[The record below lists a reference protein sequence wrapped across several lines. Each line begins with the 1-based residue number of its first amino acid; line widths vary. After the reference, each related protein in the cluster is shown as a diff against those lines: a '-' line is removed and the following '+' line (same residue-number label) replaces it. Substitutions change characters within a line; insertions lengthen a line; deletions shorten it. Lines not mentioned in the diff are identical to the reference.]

1 MQVGL
6 KFEAFLK
13 PASLVC
19 EAHQY
24 EAPNQQ
30 LDMTRV
36 FVSYCPIRLQHG
48 SFSLKIVCAA
58 VAFAGRGKC
67 PLHWLC
73 SATVFIRILKQRKT
87 TWFLSLTLVPRCA
100 ASLDCSVKVRCLP
113 QFHCANSL
121 QGNHAMNILNVMESD
136 GSRSEKRRWKRG
148 PVQQWTNARNFKK
161 VTRMSP
167 ACHDEKK
174 HLKVM

>member
-13 PASLVC
+13 PASLVF

-67 PLHWLC
+67 PLH
-73 SATVFIRILKQRKT
+73 
-87 TWFLSLTLVPRCA
+87 
-100 ASLDCSVKVRCLP
+100 
-113 QFHCANSL
+113 
-121 QGNHAMNILNVMESD
+121 
-136 GSRSEKRRWKRG
+136 
-148 PVQQWTNARNFKK
+148 
-161 VTRMSP
+161 
-167 ACHDEKK
+167 
-174 HLKVM
+174 